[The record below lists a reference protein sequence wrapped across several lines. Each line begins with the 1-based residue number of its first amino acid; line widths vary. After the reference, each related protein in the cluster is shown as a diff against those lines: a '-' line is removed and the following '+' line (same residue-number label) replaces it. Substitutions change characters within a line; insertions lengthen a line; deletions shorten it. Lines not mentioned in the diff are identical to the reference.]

1 MSNYRDDTTDTAIA
15 RDSTWAR
22 LTAIADNTA
31 RIKELFIVAIA
42 ALSID
47 SAVASDEL
55 TGRAVSQLQSSAIVS
70 DGVFGKLTATNTRQD
85 SAKASDRFILKQT
98 MIATDSAQSTEYWQS
113 TIANISTDI
122 ATGHDLTNGVMRAT
136 NISDNT
142 AIATD
147 YAASFARELV
157 GDTAIA
163 SDTALSKLKTAA
175 LSQDTAIASD
185 ELSSANLAISKDVL
199 VASDTLF
206 ANKIAKALSTDTLI
220 ANDNL
225 LLKSHALL
233 SNIAIASDNV
243 AGKAKFKSLLTDA
256 AIAGDQS
263 VIDKKSIVVWLD
275 NSAVAVDESSGGLIA
290 RNLVDDIAV
299 LEDNY
304 LFNGVTLGNAW
315 TANTDTWAMSRY
327 SDLPIKRFVVINGVL
342 YGEAD
347 DGIYQMNVADS
358 RVSASIA
365 TGKIDFG
372 EVLAHPTGAYL
383 EYELNGSATMQV
395 KTTQSGQQQ
404 AYNYALPAEQASE
417 LTNGRIVFGRGLR
430 GRHFAFV
437 LNFSAT
443 HGYINSLSINALPTK
458 RRI

>member
-15 RDSTWAR
+15 RDSTWAG

-55 TGRAVSQLQSSAIVS
+55 TGRVVSQLQSSAIVS

-122 ATGHDLTNGVMRAT
+122 ATGHDLANGVMRAT

-157 GDTAIA
+157 SDTAIA

-206 ANKIAKALSTDTLI
+206 ANKIAKTLSTDTLI

-263 VIDKKSIVVWLD
+263 VIDKKSSVVWLD
-275 NSAVAVDESSGGLIA
+275 NSAVAVDESSGRLIA

-327 SDLPIKRFVVINGVL
+327 SDLPIKRFVVIDGVL

-358 RVSASIA
+358 RVSASVV
-365 TGKIDFG
+365 TGKMDFG

>member
-15 RDSTWAR
+15 RDSTWAG

-55 TGRAVSQLQSSAIVS
+55 TGCAVSQLQSSAIVS

-275 NSAVAVDESSGGLIA
+275 NSAVAVDESSGRLIA

-327 SDLPIKRFVVINGVL
+327 ADLPIKRFVVINGVL

-358 RVSASIA
+358 RVSASVV
-365 TGKIDFG
+365 TGKMDFG
-372 EVLAHPTGAYL
+372 EVLAHPTSAYL